1 VQRLTLLNSSPT
13 GAKTVGKFANQKA
26 WSEHEQQ
33 SRRQYREDDDQ
44 REQQYDEWMTERYE
58 REIQQM
64 RGDW

>member
-1 VQRLTLLNSSPT
+1 M
-13 GAKTVGKFANQKA
+13 GKNANAEIYRKL
-26 WSEHEQQ
+26 EQQ
-33 SRRQYREDDDQ
+33 SRHQYREDDDR